1 MKLTLDTDFKTREEL
16 DAFIRSRVGN
26 DVKENIKHEI
36 ELTQDE
42 ATKLALDDKTNVFG
56 VRVIVKE

>member
-16 DAFIRSRVGN
+16 DAFIRSRVGS